1 MVRLMEEREAGR
13 VFGEVAET
21 YDRVR
26 QPYPEELFGDVLD
39 YAGDARTALEVGA
52 GTGRATAGFA
62 TRGLTVTAIEPDAEM
77 AAILARRASGD
88 TDRALHVRAVPARR
102 ALRPGIQRRGL
113 ALDEARRR
121 VVERLTGLFGDD
133 VPMAID
139 TTVLLARRVDGPGR

>member
-77 AAILARRASGD
+77 AAILARRASG
-88 TDRALHVRAVPARR
+88 VRIEHCTFEQFRPAERFGLVYS
-102 ALRPGIQRRGL
+102 AEAWHWTKPGGGWWR
-113 ALDEARRR
+113 D
-121 VVERLTGLFGDD
+121 
-133 VPMAID
+133 
-139 TTVLLARRVDGPGR
+139 